1 MLISREDFKTS
12 KTYRAAQGIAGHFNC
27 SSTNYDFNMLDCLQ
41 QVSVEDLVSSA
52 SVDAP
57 SGLAE
62 EDDST
67 AWFPF
72 VDMHSRDPVLPIDS
86 LTAMK
91 NGYFNHVPIM
101 TGKLVLILR
110 TYFIRVLNILIKT
123 LDSWGFLVPPS
134 QKYQLIND
142 TRPPFAINSTCKC
155 EREPIY
161 NLLVGIMYVYVR
173 VDLHFRTYQ
182 YC

>member
-1 MLISREDFKTS
+1 MLPYLYIHTLFHSAAIYESGTMLISREDFKAS

-27 SSTNYDFNMLDCLQ
+27 SSTNYDYNMLDCLQ

-57 SGLAE
+57 TGLAE

-110 TYFIRVLNILIKT
+110 AYFIRVLNLLIKT
-123 LDSWGFLVPPS
+123 LEASLLKQIIPTDLNAIRLIALFKHDKNISKFNFLC
-134 QKYQLIND
+134 LI
-142 TRPPFAINSTCKC
+142 I
-155 EREPIY
+155 
-161 NLLVGIMYVYVR
+161 
-173 VDLHFRTYQ
+173 
-182 YC
+182 